1 MPSPSRGE
9 LAAQLEPV
17 VLDAVRGVGFDLEL
31 LEVQQS
37 GRRRLVRVVVDS
49 DDGVGLDQVAE
60 ASRAVS
66 AALDTRED
74 LLPGPYTLEVTSRGV
89 DRPLTQPR
97 HWRRARFR
105 LVRVQLVDGGQLL
118 GRVGDSDDEGVVL
131 LVEGQLRRVAYAD
144 VRRAVVE
151 VEFRQPPAE
160 ELAALERGGAVPDD
174 STDRE
179 TDSRNSTATSAGV
192 EPDGNEEEPR

>member
-1 MPSPSRGE
+1 LPSPSRGE